1 MVALRVR
8 VCVCVQSLYFDF
20 HTKNI
25 IFYFRQYVRSV
36 RNVIER
42 DCDRTIVDVIE
53 HSIDL
58 IKFQFAYT
66 FLRSKFSAQF
76 MVMAA
81 TPCTRWSCQT
91 FPKQTKTVN
100 YAANWS
106 RTKSCNELVVV
117 RPPVGVKL
125 TNFQRFGYF
134 MIFDLLI
141 FFWFCYD
148 VMLSLCGITYVL
160 RINCVC
166 ENMMSSRWSNRKLKK
181 KMHVPLRDPLNGNR
195 HKTTSKPNA
204 AVICRHCEP
213 KTPIEPPKCP
223 TTHSYSSVIWILIF
237 HFVPNQNNRKLW
249 KWNFFFIHFFPIVR
263 MW

>member
-42 DCDRTIVDVIE
+42 DCDRTIADVIE

-81 TPCTRWSCQT
+81 TPCARWSCQT

-181 KMHVPLRDPLNGNR
+181 KCMCLCVILWMATATKQHPNQTPRWSVVIVSQR
-195 HKTTSKPNA
+195 HRLSHPNA
-204 AVICRHCEP
+204 LLH
-213 KTPIEPPKCP
+213 
-223 TTHSYSSVIWILIF
+223 THT
-237 HFVPNQNNRKLW
+237 
-249 KWNFFFIHFFPIVR
+249 VR
-263 MW
+263 